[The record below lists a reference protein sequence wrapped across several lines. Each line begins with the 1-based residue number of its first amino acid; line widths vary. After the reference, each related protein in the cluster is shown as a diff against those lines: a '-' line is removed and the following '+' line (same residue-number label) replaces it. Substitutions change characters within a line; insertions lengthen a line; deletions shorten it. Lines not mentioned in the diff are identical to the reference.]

1 MWQDRQDF
9 FAGGNLS
16 IYYSTRQ
23 LKSDDVRG
31 LDFFVVLNTERKK
44 RKSWVVWD
52 EDGKYPNF
60 ILEILSDSTTKN
72 DRNLKKQLDQ
82 DGIDSGYV

>member
-1 MWQDRQDF
+1 M
-9 FAGGNLS
+9 S